1 VERGRGAAAGNLFER
16 PQRAAAT
23 TAVAGK
29 PARRGASGGGRGRP
43 EPPSTDDV
51 IAVYNLLR
59 HVYGRQ

>member
-29 PARRGASGGGRGRP
+29 PARRGANGGGRGRP
-43 EPPSTDDV
+43 R
-51 IAVYNLLR
+51 AAQ
-59 HVYGRQ
+59 YGRRHCSFQSSASCLW